1 MLQTQQFTCPENWTG
16 RVKTLDLK
24 KYHFF
29 LFFFPLK
36 IGMGN
41 RNNRDTLAHVDFAH
55 SHSKNLTIQKGCYLL
70 FQLHQEY
77 SMCSFAHVH
86 LTVCADKNLHVIKIF
101 MS

>member
-16 RVKTLDLK
+16 RAKTLDLK

-55 SHSKNLTIQKGCYLL
+55 SHSKKFDNTKRMLP
-70 FQLHQEY
+70 
-77 SMCSFAHVH
+77 
-86 LTVCADKNLHVIKIF
+86 VISATSRVF
-101 MS
+101 NV